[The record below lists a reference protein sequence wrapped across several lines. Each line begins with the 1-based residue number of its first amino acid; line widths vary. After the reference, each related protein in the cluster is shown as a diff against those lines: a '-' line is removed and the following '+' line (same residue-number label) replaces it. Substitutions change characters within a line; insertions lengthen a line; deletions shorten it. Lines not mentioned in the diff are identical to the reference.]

1 MGIREGFVL
10 MEGRGSKINHAYV
23 DGFSGFDRRREDR
36 GREQE
41 AWHVSCAPDRK
52 RKGEVDPYVFSTFF
66 ARARA
71 DPRLATFRSASCSFL
86 VKFRQLKLFFS
97 RYMYI
102 GILYFIYLDK
112 ESTDLGIEISS
123 IILRLWN
130 F

>member
-52 RKGEVDPYVFSTFF
+52 RKGEVDPYVFSTFLH
-66 ARARA
+66 ARAR
-71 DPRLATFRSASCSFL
+71 
-86 VKFRQLKLFFS
+86 
-97 RYMYI
+97 
-102 GILYFIYLDK
+102 
-112 ESTDLGIEISS
+112 
-123 IILRLWN
+123 
-130 F
+130 

>member
-102 GILYFIYLDK
+102 YRDFIFYIFGQGID
-112 ESTDLGIEISS
+112 
-123 IILRLWN
+123 
-130 F
+130 

>member
-71 DPRLATFRSASCSFL
+71 DPRLATFRSASCSFP
-86 VKFRQLKLFFS
+86 VKFELFFS
-97 RYMYI
+97 RYIIYIYI

-112 ESTDLGIEISS
+112 ESTDLGIEIS
-123 IILRLWN
+123 R
-130 F
+130 

>member
-71 DPRLATFRSASCSFL
+71 LILASPLFVLLLAVSSSSF
-86 VKFRQLKLFFS
+86 VS
-97 RYMYI
+97 
-102 GILYFIYLDK
+102 
-112 ESTDLGIEISS
+112 
-123 IILRLWN
+123 
-130 F
+130 